1 MFDKLNFYKIKLLI
15 KKRYSEHKYFWI
27 IKKINDFIF
36 KKNSFYHFL
45 QPIFT
50 NIVLRNYLALIEKK
64 IFKII
69 FYHEYKNYFKKKIIN
84 DNSQQNDLKVLGIT
98 KPFKLD
104 EVVDNKDEIINYFYS
119 QHFFSD
125 KNPNIKLKLNDKK
138 NLKVGYFSYETAI
151 NCPKILDI
159 ANNEKIIK
167 ILSSYF
173 QSPFKLDYV
182 TAFWSFKNESEIEE
196 KTQFFHR
203 DLDNFNFI
211 KMFVYLSDVDTK
223 SGAHQYILK
232 SHNNNY
238 DHKIS
243 RSVINIKDLDIKNIK
258 IFNFEGEIGTAILA
272 NTFGIHR
279 GMTPIKKDRLMLVF
293 SYSIKNSIYSNKIK
307 LMRDKSLIYQNKNYN
322 KYLNKNFF

>member
-27 IKKINDFIF
+27 IEKINDFIF
-36 KKNSFYHFL
+36 KKNSLPFLTADFYKHSF
-45 QPIFT
+45 
-50 NIVLRNYLALIEKK
+50 KK
-64 IFKII
+64 LFSFNRKKNFKII

-211 KMFVYLSDVDTK
+211 KMFVYLSDVDIK

-243 RSVINIKDLDIKNIK
+243 D
-258 IFNFEGEIGTAILA
+258 
-272 NTFGIHR
+272 
-279 GMTPIKKDRLMLVF
+279 
-293 SYSIKNSIYSNKIK
+293 
-307 LMRDKSLIYQNKNYN
+307 Q
-322 KYLNKNFF
+322 